1 MRTNTRHTRPTEGS
15 PWCLNPTGGMCSQGI
30 FVTKVQPGGPAASVI
45 QPGDK
50 ILQVPA
56 MVIISCMCVCMC
68 VCVCVCG
75 VHACVCVWGGGRCV
89 LWFQGHAFLLNY
101 FHKSIAHETGRL
113 LHAVVLRRFF
123 LLRHRSWKLCIH
135 TNSASSGRHWY
146 RQPLLGCAGY
156 TFYKMQGSCR
166 LSPLIDRDHWF
177 IMPS

>member
-1 MRTNTRHTRPTEGS
+1 MQTNTHHARPTEGS
-15 PWCLNPTGGMCSQGI
+15 PWCLNLTRGMCSQGI

-50 ILQVPA
+50 ILQVHA
-56 MVIISCMCVCMC
+56 MVIISCMCMC
-68 VCVCVCG
+68 VCVGGVRACVCG
-75 VHACVCVWGGGRCV
+75 EGGGVCV

-101 FHKSIAHETGRL
+101 FHESIAHETSRL
-113 LHAVVLRRFF
+113 LHAVVLRQFF
-123 LLRHRSWKLCIH
+123 LLCHRSRQLCIH

-156 TFYKMQGSCR
+156 TFHNMQGSCR

-177 IMPS
+177 LMPS